1 MEKDTPHSFFLDTKI
16 ALSQNFCTYFRQL
29 LTQCICSDER
39 RRHSYFQIALRV
51 QTFHN
56 IATFQHRLLVFQ
68 FQRIFIFICQ
78 SSNNWQHNKQLL
90 FLFLLFSLAFLHL
103 VVAAN
108 LFFPISQNKLGSLLC
123 MQYYSSELSNQ
134 RANI

>member
-1 MEKDTPHSFFLDTKI
+1 MLQNFAMFMEKENPHSFFLDTKI

-56 IATFQHRLLVFQ
+56 IATFQHSLILCFRE
-68 FQRIFIFICQ
+68 
-78 SSNNWQHNKQLL
+78 
-90 FLFLLFSLAFLHL
+90 FLYSYASPAIIGSIIGSCYFCFFFSLQP
-103 VVAAN
+103 
-108 LFFPISQNKLGSLLC
+108 FFIQQLPQICFFQYRKTNQVSLLC
-123 MQYYSSELSNQ
+123 MQYYS
-134 RANI
+134 R